1 MGRGGVECGEGWMVW
16 SGVECGVGKVVWV
29 GGGVRWGSVGWVR
42 GREAHKNDTVL
53 LVATHPCLAKHCG

>member
-1 MGRGGVECGEGWMVW
+1 VGRGGDGMEWGGVWCGEG
-16 SGVECGVGKVVWV
+16 GVGGRWCKM
-29 GGGVRWGSVGWVR
+29 GGVGWVR